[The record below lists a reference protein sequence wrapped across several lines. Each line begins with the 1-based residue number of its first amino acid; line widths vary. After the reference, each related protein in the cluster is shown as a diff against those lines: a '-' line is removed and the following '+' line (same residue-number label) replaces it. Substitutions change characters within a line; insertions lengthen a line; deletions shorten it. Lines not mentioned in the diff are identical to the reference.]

1 MGDKYFKEENKIKN
15 SEREKNELKRWKRKI
30 NHRKGE
36 TIKSHA
42 LHVYPWVL
50 TYFITSRRLPFRVA
64 FPGNPILFNR

>member
-1 MGDKYFKEENKIKN
+1 MGDKYFKEGNKRKN
-15 SEREKNELKRWKRKI
+15 SEMKKNEIKRGKR